1 MKKYNNFLL
10 ERNDTRIISEE
21 DTIKILLT
29 CKHVDLDNP
38 LVGRS
43 IYELKSD
50 YYLIDPKKHDRKSA
64 NTRNYYTY
72 IIDNSKDWEDFPKR
86 SKSLICHGYAKRPPY
101 YDQYVVIPLNDANF
115 GIANDDDLWTSFE
128 FVENI
133 TEVPSLKNF
142 NTLLSKLYYL
152 LIDEYLSD
160 ESAEIFFNNLE
171 KLSLK
176 IQEPESKNII
186 KNNDDSWSANIVQ
199 LFDFLLSESL
209 KGNDCRT
216 ALELLFNPVQNDIL
230 HMSFTDMQK
239 HLQTTG
245 LPSSWGVEVWT
256 DSECLLI
263 KNNLYNDLIKK
274 FKK

>member
-50 YYLIDPKKHDRKSA
+50 YYLIDPKKHDRRSA
-64 NTRNYYTY
+64 NTQNYYTY

-115 GIANDDDLWTSFE
+115 GIANDDDLWT
-128 FVENI
+128 
-133 TEVPSLKNF
+133 
-142 NTLLSKLYYL
+142 
-152 LIDEYLSD
+152 
-160 ESAEIFFNNLE
+160 
-171 KLSLK
+171 
-176 IQEPESKNII
+176 
-186 KNNDDSWSANIVQ
+186 
-199 LFDFLLSESL
+199 
-209 KGNDCRT
+209 
-216 ALELLFNPVQNDIL
+216 
-230 HMSFTDMQK
+230 
-239 HLQTTG
+239 
-245 LPSSWGVEVWT
+245 
-256 DSECLLI
+256 
-263 KNNLYNDLIKK
+263 
-274 FKK
+274 